1 VADGPVRAPGR
12 VGASTGALTP
22 EERLLRDT
30 AREFAQR
37 EIAPTAIERDEEERF
52 DRSIFRRMGELG
64 LTGAPLPESIGGGGF
79 SYLGWALVMEE
90 IGAADMA
97 SAVTLSVHLLSQFPV
112 LNHGT
117 DEQIGRWLAPMIAG
131 EALGAFCLTEP
142 SGGSDA
148 AALRTRARRYA
159 SSGEEL
165 DGEAAASEVASYRL
179 DGTKIWISNA
189 PEADRY
195 LVFATVDPSKGS
207 KGITAFLMEK
217 GASGFQ
223 FGAHEKKMGIRACPA
238 AELIFD
244 GADVPVANRLGDE
257 GRGYRIALSSLA
269 EGRISIGAACV
280 GLARSALEQSAAYL
294 QQRKAFGMP
303 LSDQQGLRFTLAE
316 MARDVAAARALVHEA
331 ARAKDRGEPIG
342 ELSSLAK
349 WTASD
354 AAMKVATDAVQL
366 FGGSGYSRET
376 GIERLMR
383 DAKGAQ
389 IYEGTNQIHRLIV
402 ADAVLERARAGA

>member
-1 VADGPVRAPGR
+1 
-12 VGASTGALTP
+12 
-22 EERLLRDT
+22 
-30 AREFAQR
+30 
-37 EIAPTAIERDEEERF
+37 
-52 DRSIFRRMGELG
+52 
-64 LTGAPLPESIGGGGF
+64 
-79 SYLGWALVMEE
+79 
-90 IGAADMA
+90 MA

-112 LNHGT
+112 LNHGSE
-117 DEQIGRWLAPMIAG
+117 EQVGRWLGPMVSG

-148 AALRTRARRYA
+148 AALKTRARRVA

-165 DGEAAASEVASYRL
+165 AGDAPVSDVASYRL
-179 DGTKIWISNA
+179 EGTKIWISNA
-189 PEADRY
+189 PDADRY
-195 LVFATVDPSKGS
+195 LVFATIDPARKSN
-207 KGITAFLMEK
+207 GITAFLVEK
-217 GASGFQ
+217 GTPGFR
-223 FGAHEKKMGIRACPA
+223 FGAHERKMGIRACPA

-244 GADVPVANRLGDE
+244 GAVVPAANRLGDE
-257 GRGYRIALSSLA
+257 GGGYRIALSSLA

-280 GLARSALEQSAAYL
+280 GIARSALEQAAVYL
-294 QQRKAFGMP
+294 QARKAFGAA
-303 LSDQQGLRFTLAE
+303 LSEQQGLRFTLAE

-354 AAMKVATDAVQL
+354 TAMKVATDAVQL

-402 ADAVLERARAGA
+402 ADAVLDRAKAGS

>member
-1 VADGPVRAPGR
+1 MPETASGAPGSA
-12 VGASTGALTP
+12 GGLTA

-37 EIAPTAIERDEEERF
+37 EIAPTAIERDEQERF
-52 DRSIFRRMGELG
+52 DRSIFTRMGELG

-79 SYLGWALVMEE
+79 TYLGWALVMEE

-112 LNHGT
+112 LNFGT
-117 DEQIGRWLAPMIAG
+117 DEQVDRWLGPMLTG
-131 EALGAFCLTEP
+131 EALGAFCLTEA

-148 AALRTRARRYA
+148 AALRTRA
-159 SSGEEL
+159 EKVD
-165 DGEAAASEVASYRL
+165 DGYRL
-179 DGTKIWISNA
+179 TGTKIWISNA

-195 LVFATVDPSKGS
+195 LVFATVDPSLGS
-207 KGITAFLMEK
+207 KGITAFLVEK
-217 GASGFQ
+217 GTPGFR
-223 FGAHEKKMGIRACPA
+223 FGAHERKMGIRACPA

-244 GADVPVANRLGDE
+244 DAVVPAANRLGEE

-280 GLARSALEQSAAYL
+280 GIARTALEQSAAYL
-294 QQRKAFGMP
+294 HQRKAFGAP
-303 LSDQQGLRFTLAE
+303 LSEQQGLRFTLAE

-354 AAMKVATDAVQL
+354 TAMKVATDAVQL

-402 ADAVLERARAGA
+402 ADAVLDRAKPGG

>member
-1 VADGPVRAPGR
+1 MSVAGIRA
-12 VGASTGALTP
+12 ASEGGLTA

-30 AREFAQR
+30 AREFAER
-37 EIAPTAIERDEEERF
+37 EVAPTAIERDEQERF
-52 DRSIFRRMGELG
+52 DRSIFSRMGELG

-90 IGAADMA
+90 LGAADMA

-117 DEQIGRWLAPMIAG
+117 DEQVMRWLPPMIAG

-148 AALRTRARRYA
+148 AALRTRADRA
-159 SSGEEL
+159 D
-165 DGEAAASEVASYRL
+165 DGSYRL
-179 DGTKIWISNA
+179 TGTKIWISNA
-189 PEADRY
+189 PDADRY
-195 LVFATVDPSKGS
+195 LVFATVDSSKGS
-207 KGITAFLMEK
+207 KGITAFLVEK
-217 GASGFQ
+217 GTPGFR
-223 FGAHEKKMGIRACPA
+223 FGAHERKMGVRACPA
-238 AELIFD
+238 SELIFD
-244 GADVPVANRLGDE
+244 GAVVPAENRLGEE
-257 GRGYRIALSSLA
+257 GGGYRIALSSLA
-269 EGRISIGAACV
+269 EGRISIGSACV
-280 GLARSALEQSAAYL
+280 GIARSALEQAAAYV
-294 QQRKAFGMP
+294 QQRKAFGAP
-303 LSDQQGLRFTLAE
+303 LSEQQGLRFMLAE

-331 ARAKDRGEPIG
+331 ARAKDRGEPLG
-342 ELSSLAK
+342 EISSLAK

-354 AAMKVATDAVQL
+354 TAMKVATDAVQL

-402 ADAVLERARAGA
+402 ADAVLDRAKG